1 MKQSFY
7 RQASCNLRETGLM
20 TARSISRIV
29 LFVLIGG
36 SAFAQTAMQADN
48 PSIEVI
54 LDRVAAIHGAA
65 GVFAVAGYRMGERAL
80 HDLEAHRGSFAL
92 DVTHRTPLQV
102 QYSCVAD
109 GWQAATGVSA
119 GKLNLHIVEVP
130 AKDTETLIRN
140 RQTGKALVFRLRKEF
155 LAKYLNAPQGRQ
167 KDAGRQVAGLPDDQI
182 FTVSVESHR

>member
-1 MKQSFY
+1 MIRRVFLLAAPFSLLS
-7 RQASCNLRETGLM
+7 RSGL
-20 TARSISRIV
+20 
-29 LFVLIGG
+29 
-36 SAFAQTAMQADN
+36 AQTSSKGGM
-48 PSIEVI
+48 PSVDVI

-80 HDLEAHRGSFAL
+80 HDLRADRGSFVL

-130 AKDTETLIRN
+130 AKDTETVIRN

-155 LAKYLNAPQGRQ
+155 LAKYLDVPQEKQ
-167 KDAGRQVAGLPDDQI
+167 KAAGREVAGLADDQI
-182 FTVSVESHR
+182 FTISINN